1 MSISH
6 QAEALF
12 FTAKTPVPVGGVC
25 ITMFHPDGLPSRWS
39 KKKTAL
45 SAVLPSRRPGT
56 TACHPCASCPS
67 WMYE

>member
-12 FTAKTPVPVGGVC
+12 FTAKTPVGGVWRT
-25 ITMFHPDGLPSRWS
+25 IFQYIGLPSRWS

-45 SAVLPSRRPGT
+45 SAVLPSRMGGT
-56 TACHPCASCPS
+56 TACHPCATSPS
-67 WMYE
+67 RMYE

>member
-12 FTAKTPVPVGGVC
+12 FTAKTPVGGVC
-25 ITMFHPDGLPSRWS
+25 ITMFHCGGLPSRWS

-45 SAVLPSRRPGT
+45 SAVLSPIRPGT

-67 WMYE
+67 GMYE